1 MIKIN
6 IKYLIL
12 GALALCAISYYLGIH
27 SSFSDKLIEF
37 YTMEE
42 AQEEQEASGYK
53 LLECSG
59 DADCF
64 QKNGF

>member
-12 GALALCAISYYLGIH
+12 AACAIFCVAFWLGVH

-37 YTMEE
+37 YTI
-42 AQEEQEASGYK
+42 EEQTEAGYK
-53 LLECSG
+53 LVDCDG